1 MSREGIRTELRFRIW
16 KQRRG
21 GTDDRDRRSRRSRRP
36 RLSVRVRR
44 LAGLLDP
51 RKTGPFPT
59 YVPLRTRQGLRRPLL
74 LSLEELMTGL
84 EIIHVLIAPICPE

>member
-21 GTDDRDRRSRRSRRP
+21 GTDDRDRDRRSRRSRRP

-51 RKTGPFPT
+51 RKTGPFSARSPSSPNAKLGRAGVRFGD
-59 YVPLRTRQGLRRPLL
+59 YLRVNCGNLP
-74 LSLEELMTGL
+74 
-84 EIIHVLIAPICPE
+84 